1 MRPISLAM
9 EGFTSFRQKTEVDF
23 SKFELFAITGQT
35 GSGKTS
41 IIDAITYA
49 LYGCTTR
56 LGKQSISEL
65 ISQGADRLKVLL
77 VFSSGKQRFRIAR
90 ATKWT
95 GRSSLTD
102 ARLEEWNG
110 EKWISLADKV
120 NDAQSWIERIV
131 GLDFNGF
138 TKSVV
143 LPQGQFDLFLKGKA
157 EERRKI
163 LTELL
168 QLDVYQRMMKRAN
181 EIAQGHSREAD
192 MREKLLANDYATAT
206 PEQLTLVKAEL
217 EAVLPQI
224 DPFVQRLARMREVLP
239 AALQLRHAR
248 GQLAES
254 EAELKKLIPER
265 AAADKTRVAA
275 EERIAKAQTKIAELE
290 ASIKKSAYRAD
301 LRDQLMA
308 REHKCQRL
316 HQALARRTELE
327 KATSTKSKGLATLE
341 SGLKKA
347 RAALE
352 VASMKR
358 VQLNQQ
364 LIENRKQLDASQKKH
379 GSRDSIKALIQ
390 TNKQRIRA
398 EVRKTTLEHE
408 LKALNADSRRHEEQM
423 KELAHD
429 IAAGEQGLKKSREGL
444 EALQQAHRAEEL
456 KQLLETGKPCPVC
469 EQEVARVPKARK
481 HPSVD
486 QARRA
491 VAACEKQVKLLLDER
506 SAAREGLAQIRPLL
520 KRNQAD
526 IEELA
531 TGIAA
536 AISAIREVLKKAP
549 GDGAEKE
556 LEKLHREAL
565 ELQRQTALGATQL
578 DEARDN
584 EADAK
589 AAAEDLNRRHSV
601 LRSEVQGVKEEIN
614 RVSLEA
620 DSLKNELGEFAD
632 LSLVKAELKKQN
644 EAREA
649 LENLNHIKQVEFE
662 GLTNA
667 KDQFSALLIKLEGM
681 RSRATELTSTTERL
695 RFDADQS
702 CTMLSA
708 FPELKIN
715 VAEVDRDAAAQ
726 LEQLRAASQTKL
738 DSLKADTHRYEEQ
751 VKTIQEKIERASLM
765 RVELTDNRKQAG
777 IAHEL
782 AQALRSDQF
791 IAYIQQEAYRRLADT
806 GSMHLNTLSSGRFSI
821 DFDRDEFTVLDQW
834 NADESRPV
842 TTLSGGES
850 FLASLALAL
859 ALAEGLSGLSHGRG
873 KFALESLFLDEGF
886 GTLDAETLDVV
897 LQGVENL
904 STTDRLVGIIS
915 HIPELADRMP
925 SRIHVRK
932 AVGGST
938 IEVS

>member
-9 EGFTSFRQKTEVDF
+9 EGFTSFRQKTDVDF

-41 IIDAITYA
+41 IIDAITYV

-120 NDAQSWIERIV
+120 NEAQSWIERIV

-163 LTELL
+163 LTDLL

-206 PEQLTLVKAEL
+206 PQHLTLVKVEL
-217 EAVLPQI
+217 EALLPQI
-224 DPFVQRLARMREVLP
+224 DPLTQRLARMREVLP

-248 GQLAES
+248 GQLAKS
-254 EAELKKLIPER
+254 EAELKKLGPEQ

-275 EERIAKAQTKIAELE
+275 EGRIAKAQKKIAELE
-290 ASIKKSAYRAD
+290 ASIKQSAYRGE

-308 REHKCQRL
+308 REHKCERL
-316 HQALARRTELE
+316 QQALARRRELE
-327 KATSTKSKGLATLE
+327 KATSTKSKGFSTLE
-341 SGLKKA
+341 SDLKKA

-352 VASMKR
+352 VSSTKR
-358 VQLNQQ
+358 VLLSQQ
-364 LIENRKQLDASQKKH
+364 LIENRKQLDASQRKH
-379 GSRDSIKALIQ
+379 GSPDSIKALIQ
-390 TNKQRIRA
+390 TSKQRIKA
-398 EVRKTTLEHE
+398 EARKTKLENE
-408 LKALNADSRRHEEQM
+408 LKSLSANGRRLEEKMRELDSNVAVG
-423 KELAHD
+423 EL
-429 IAAGEQGLKKSREGL
+429 GLKEAREQL

-456 KQLLETGKPCPVC
+456 KEVLETGKPCPVC
-469 EQEVARVPKARK
+469 EQEVKRAPKARK
-481 HPSVD
+481 HPSID
-486 QARRA
+486 QGRRA
-491 VAACEKQVKLLLDER
+491 VAACEKKVKLLLDER
-506 SAAREGLAQIRPLL
+506 SSTREELAQIKPLHR
-520 KRNQAD
+520 RNQSD
-526 IEELA
+526 IEELS

-536 AISAIREVLKKAP
+536 ATSAIREVLKKAP
-549 GDGAEKE
+549 GEDTETE
-556 LEKLHREAL
+556 LETLHREAL
-565 ELQRQTALGATQL
+565 DLLAQTALATTQL

-584 EADAK
+584 EAGAK
-589 AAAEDLNRRHSV
+589 AVAEDLNRRHSV
-601 LRSEVQGVKEEIN
+601 LQSEVQGVKEEIN
-614 RVSLEA
+614 RVNLEA

-644 EAREA
+644 EARAA
-649 LENLNHIKQVEFE
+649 LENLNHVKQLELE

-681 RSRATELTSTTERL
+681 RSRAAELASTIERL
-695 RFDADQS
+695 RLDADQS
-702 CTMLSA
+702 RTMLSA

-715 VAEVDRDAAAQ
+715 IAEVDRDAAAQ
-726 LEQLRAASQTKL
+726 LEQLRAASQMKL

-791 IAYIQQEAYRRLADT
+791 IAFIQQEAYRRLADT
-806 GSMHLNTLSSGRFSI
+806 GSMHLNTLSSGRYSF
-821 DFDRDEFTVLDQW
+821 DFDFDEFTVLDHW
-834 NADESRPV
+834 NADESRAV

-873 KFALESLFLDEGF
+873 KFALEALFLDEGF

-932 AVGGST
+932 AVGGSS
-938 IEVS
+938 IEIS